1 MGFYF
6 WDLSD
11 LGIWFNAPTHIAF
24 VSWAVFFL
32 CFDVDTIFR
41 VYYSIRVNL
50 AYECRFIHSSVG
62 WVVNVLDGVSLDAD
76 KDLLCFLSG
85 ALDVELKE

>member
-1 MGFYF
+1 M
-6 WDLSD
+6 
-11 LGIWFNAPTHIAF
+11 
-24 VSWAVFFL
+24 
-32 CFDVDTIFR
+32 
-41 VYYSIRVNL
+41 YYSIRVNL